1 MRVSARPRRS
11 AWARQGA
18 ASSLRSPGTLPG
30 EGQWFNLH
38 SLTPT
43 PTPKPFPEG
52 EEVLGSKSTV
62 YEDRFSNGTRQ
73 LHKRLCY
80 SLILKTLVGV
90 PAVYIIDIW
99 TMEVREAGE
108 D

>member
-1 MRVSARPRRS
+1 M
-11 AWARQGA
+11 
-18 ASSLRSPGTLPG
+18 
-30 EGQWFNLH
+30 
-38 SLTPT
+38 
-43 PTPKPFPEG
+43 
-52 EEVLGSKSTV
+52 LGSKSTV

-108 D
+108 DLIRAVLKPELTVVSSGTR